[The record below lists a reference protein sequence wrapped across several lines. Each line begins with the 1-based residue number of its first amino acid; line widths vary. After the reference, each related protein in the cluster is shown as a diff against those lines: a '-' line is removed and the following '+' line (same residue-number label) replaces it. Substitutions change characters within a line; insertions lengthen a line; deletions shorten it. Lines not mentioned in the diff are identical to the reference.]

1 MPGIVCMLM
10 ITSFREAVNISLT
23 YPAYKLM
30 KDYHFSAGQLNR
42 LRKNENVSTYPL
54 HTLCRILDCR
64 LEDIAIY
71 LRDNTENTI

>member
-23 YPAYKLM
+23 SSAYKLM

-42 LRKNENVSTYPL
+42 LRKNDNVRAYPL
-54 HTLCRILDCR
+54 HTLCLISDCR
-64 LEDIAIY
+64 MKDATVC

>member
-23 YPAYKLM
+23 YSAYKLM

-42 LRKNENVSTYPL
+42 LRKNENVSTYTL
-54 HTLCRILDCR
+54 HTLCRISDCR
-64 LEDIAIY
+64 LEDVTIY